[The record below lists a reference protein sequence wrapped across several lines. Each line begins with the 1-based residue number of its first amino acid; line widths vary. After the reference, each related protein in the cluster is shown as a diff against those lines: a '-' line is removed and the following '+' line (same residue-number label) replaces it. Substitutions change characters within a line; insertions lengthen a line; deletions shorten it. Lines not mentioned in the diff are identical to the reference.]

1 MKQYLRLLGL
11 SLLMLSGRG
20 VASAESVNVKVGEYI
35 TTSESTTTGT
45 IKNNDNGGLGSIYKT
60 ATASSIS
67 SAMMTSKA
75 HNQL

>member
-1 MKQYLRLLGL
+1 MKLYLRLLVL

-20 VASAESVNVKVGEYI
+20 VASAGNVEVKVGEYI
-35 TTSESTTTGT
+35 T
-45 IKNNDNGGLGSIYKT
+45 
-60 ATASSIS
+60 IS